1 MDRKKLCVIGGIVAV
16 LIPIIIVL
24 CLYVFV
30 WNEQEEIVIVSTP
43 AANGGTITPVDK
55 TAASVEILSDGKS
68 AGDAIYEFK
77 SKYGYSLQY
86 NNKYTV
92 DLSGKNYDFYIA
104 NSDET
109 VKVAVTATK
118 YSDTLSNIPFF
129 SIQTKEEWDGIMG
142 SMMGESKEFNRTKI
156 NGFET
161 LVAHY
166 YIGDQNGEIV
176 NDVLFAI
183 LIGDEYIY
191 NYVYTAS
198 VDSDE
203 KEQQQIGAVLY
214 TIKQI
219 A

>member
-1 MDRKKLCVIGGIVAV
+1 MNRKKLWITGGIVAV

-30 WNEQEEIVIVSTP
+30 WNEKEEIVIVSTP
-43 AANGGTITPVDK
+43 AANGGTITPADK

-109 VKVAVTATK
+109 VKVAVTATE
-118 YSDTLSNIPFF
+118 YSDTFF
-129 SIQTKEEWDGIMG
+129 NIQTKEQWDGIW
-142 SMMGESKEFNRTKI
+142 
-156 NGFET
+156 
-161 LVAHY
+161 
-166 YIGDQNGEIV
+166 
-176 NDVLFAI
+176 
-183 LIGDEYIY
+183 
-191 NYVYTAS
+191 
-198 VDSDE
+198 
-203 KEQQQIGAVLY
+203 AV
-214 TIKQI
+214 
-219 A
+219 